1 MALEVEF
8 LDPEQPDLPGLKVEA
23 DYVSFVTAGTHGPPA
38 LVAPGRES
46 GKPVAPLASVGDKV
60 LYINN
65 SHDHLFTIERLS
77 D

>member
-1 MALEVEF
+1 MAVEVEF
-8 LDPEQPDLPGLKVEA
+8 LDPEQPNEAGLKVEV

-65 SHDHLFTIERLS
+65 SHDHIFTIERLS

>member
-8 LDPEQPDLPGLKVEA
+8 LDVDQPDEPGRKIEV
-23 DYVSFVTAGTHGPPA
+23 DYVSFVTSGTHGPPA

-46 GKPVAPLASVGDKV
+46 GKPVAPLAMVGDKV

-65 SHDHLFTIERLS
+65 SHDHVFTIERLS